1 MESNLVL
8 TLSFIVYSAGIVA
21 FGLYSTKLR
30 KKTEDDFVLANRELG
45 PWAASLSASAS
56 SESGWVMLGLVG
68 EAYAFGYSAL
78 WIIPGIAVGYLFN
91 WFVIAERLRKSSHET
106 GAITLTQFIMHR
118 FGRKSVALRV
128 IPVLI
133 ITAAML
139 GYVAAQMNA
148 AGKAFQA
155 TFQLDYT
162 WGVLVGAGIIL
173 TYTVTGGFR
182 AICWTDI
189 IQASFMVIALLV
201 MPIII
206 MGKLGGYSSFLSAMN
221 EGNPDLLSWASGN
234 IGFAGLGF
242 VVGLLGIGLGYP
254 GMPHILSRFMAARD
268 FATIRKAGMIS
279 MVWFVLV
286 YFGAIFFGLFAR
298 VYFPDLPDPEQ
309 ALPIAVNEFLPPIL
323 GGFVI
328 AAIVSAICSTADSQL
343 IVISSTISRDVV
355 QPLRERIPT
364 VLFVLCAILW
374 AAVLAW
380 ACYHHFLFFIFAMC
394 YLCLEAVY
402 IYWFKIRSG
411 AAKATDEYSSIVDWD
426 RWILVLL
433 AFIAVRFALSE
444 NRVIFDFVLYSWSA
458 LGAAFGP
465 VVILGLLWKRTTK
478 AGVIAG
484 MLVGV
489 TVTVVWRNIPALK
502 GALYELVPAFVLAFA
517 VVLVVSI
524 LTSPTVHKRTPRT
537 P

>member
-1 MESNLVL
+1 MDSQTVL

-21 FGLYSTKLR
+21 FGLYSTKMR
-30 KKTEDDFVLANRELG
+30 KKTGDDFVLANRELG

-68 EAYAFGYSAL
+68 EAYIYGFSAL

-91 WFVIAERLRKSSHET
+91 WFVIAERLRKSSRES
-106 GAITLTQFIMHR
+106 GAVTLTQFIMHR

-155 TFQLDYT
+155 AFELDYT
-162 WGVLVGAGIIL
+162 WGVLIGAAIIL

-189 IQASFMVIALLV
+189 IQAGFMVVALLV
-201 MPIII
+201 MPLIILT
-206 MGKLGGYSSFLSAMN
+206 KLGGYSEFMSTISAQ
-221 EGNPDLLSWASGN
+221 NPELLTWAANNAGL
-234 IGFAGLGF
+234 AGLGF

-254 GMPHILSRFMAARD
+254 GMPHVLSRFMASRD
-268 FATIRKAGMIS
+268 SATVKKAGMIS

-298 VYFPDLPDPEQ
+298 AYFPDLPDPEQ

-343 IVISSTISRDVV
+343 IVMSSTISRDVII
-355 QPLRERIPT
+355 PLKTLMGISSEGSEHY
-364 VLFVLCAILW
+364 
-374 AAVLAW
+374 LATQ
-380 ACYHHFLFFIFAMC
+380 
-394 YLCLEAVY
+394 
-402 IYWFKIRSG
+402 R
-411 AAKATDEYSSIVDWD
+411 WD
-426 RWILVLL
+426 RWILVIL
-433 AFIAVRFALSE
+433 AVLSIGFALSE

-465 VVILGLLWKRTTK
+465 VVILGLMWKRTTK
-478 AGVIAG
+478 AGAVAG
-484 MLVGV
+484 MLVGIGV
-489 TVTVVWRNIPALK
+489 TLVWRNTPVLK
-502 GALYELVPAFVLAFA
+502 SALYELVPAFVLAFLT
-517 VVLVVSI
+517 VWLVSLATKHATHSVGS
-524 LTSPTVHKRTPRT
+524 TRESE
-537 P
+537 